1 MPQPINEQIE
11 TRRLELGLD
20 DVEVAARCGLS
31 IYEYGDVESY
41 PDEFATVLDV
51 EKAKRL
57 CRILGLDIFSL
68 TGLEPP
74 DPSQGNSQRNDVVT
88 HHLGIAKLARSD
100 VAKRANLHDE
110 ALAEIE
116 ADSSKLD
123 LMPVQQIIELAKA
136 LGIKPGLLIG
146 T

>member
-11 TRRLELGLD
+11 TRLLELGLD

-31 IYEYGDVESY
+31 IYEYGDVRSY

-51 EKAKRL
+51 GKAKRL

-100 VAKRANLHDE
+100 VAKRVNLHDE